1 MSGEEKVT
9 HRFTVKKPIAIMAI
23 IGAILAVVT
32 ALNSFTGLNFRPAWG
47 YEIENSITTDETL
60 TIFDEQSQIYLDT
73 ITEALEE
80 QRGVASDMQQDLYML
95 QIDMIDR
102 QKWELRN
109 ELAAQQSQGK
119 SYRSNSAAVPAWI
132 QNAVADTEA
141 KINQLNKERSRIE
154 RKMREHISQ
163 LEQRKPLTE

>member
-47 YEIENSITTDETL
+47 YEIEQAIVTDTQL
-60 TIFDEQSQIYLDT
+60 IIFDEESQIYLDA
-73 ITEALEE
+73 INEALEE
-80 QRGVASDMQQDLYML
+80 QARTIMDNTSRIYAL

-119 SYRSNSAAVPAWI
+119 SYRSNAATVPAWI
-132 QNAVADTEA
+132 QNAVAATEA
-141 KINQLNKERSRIE
+141 KIDTLNKQRARIE
-154 RKMREHISQ
+154 RKMRDHVSQ
-163 LEQRKPLTE
+163 LSESESP